1 MSSAIDGFA
10 ELTLEAVDLDVLRGF
25 YEQGLGLQVLSEQ
38 SDRVWLAVG
47 PNARLGLWCP
57 GKKEHGDEGG
67 RHVHFAFAA
76 ATGALPGVAGRLRSL
91 GHDVEFTEH
100 EGGDC
105 SLYIEDPEGNVV
117 ELWDYYDPR

>member
-1 MSSAIDGFA
+1 VSSAIDGFA
-10 ELTLEAVDLDVLRGF
+10 ELTLEAVDLDALR
-25 YEQGLGLQVLSEQ
+25 
-38 SDRVWLAVG
+38 
-47 PNARLGLWCP
+47 NARLGLWCP

-91 GHDVEFTEH
+91 GHEVEVTEH